1 MGDASPHTG
10 LARGVA
16 QRTPHSAPLPCLRH
30 HVGDQHRFQRRCV
43 GPSPRRS
50 SSDSDALHRERHA
63 DRQHLD
69 VRQDAQPCSRNQP
82 VRPMA
87 ASGDDRGG
95 RIGDLSSKGS
105 PSRRLRSG
113 PIKRMVVSLGTSGS
127 FGFRRLVERLVD
139 IVPNDVEVLWQTGST
154 NVSRLGIESRASVP
168 EAELA
173 SAIRD
178 ADAVVAHAGA
188 GIALTILGAGK
199 VPLLVPRLAS
209 RGEHVDDHQRQIADQ
224 MSLRGLA
231 IASDVDG
238 LTWDLVSRAT
248 EQQALQKA
256 AAPRFRLDRH
266 GNHTV
271 APRAMPDFDL
281 STGAVRRRAAACLA
295 AVRTMIVRHAERSNV
310 AGATSSYSASR
321 AEITSGRLGQ
331 RIPSAGSSHRMPR
344 PASGV
349 KNSLIW

>member
-1 MGDASPHTG
+1 MSWTLLAANDGGHITQLRALADRIDGVGDRLWVTVPTPQTESMLAGERVHWVTPAPTRDWHAAWRNGRRIRHLFHVYDISSAISTGSSVAVSALPHAAHRRIPTHYIESVTRTDG
-10 LARGVA
+10 ISMSGKILSRVPGISLYVQWPHLARSRWTYRGSVLEGFSVEA
-16 QRTPHSAPLPCLRH
+16 APKR
-30 HVGDQHRFQRRCV
+30 
-43 GPSPRRS
+43 
-50 SSDSDALHRERHA
+50 A
-63 DRQHLD
+63 
-69 VRQDAQPCSRNQP
+69 
-82 VRPMA
+82 
-87 ASGDDRGG
+87 
-95 RIGDLSSKGS
+95 
-105 PSRRLRSG
+105 
-113 PIKRMVVSLGTSGS
+113 IKRMVVSLGTSGS

-139 IVPNDVEVLWQTGST
+139 IVPSDVEVLWQTGST

-248 EQQALQKA
+248 EQQALRKA

-266 GNHTV
+266 GKHTV
-271 APRAMPDFDL
+271 APREMRDFDL
-281 STGAVRRRAAACLA
+281 STARSD
-295 AVRTMIVRHAERSNV
+295 AE
-310 AGATSSYSASR
+310 
-321 AEITSGRLGQ
+321 LQ
-331 RIPSAGSSHRMPR
+331 
-344 PASGV
+344 PA
-349 KNSLIW
+349 